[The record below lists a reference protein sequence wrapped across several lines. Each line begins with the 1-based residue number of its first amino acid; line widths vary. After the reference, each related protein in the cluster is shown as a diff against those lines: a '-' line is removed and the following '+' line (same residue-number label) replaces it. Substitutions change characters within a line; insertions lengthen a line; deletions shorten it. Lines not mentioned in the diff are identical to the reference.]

1 MMSQI
6 VDLCDFPVGE
16 LGEIADLEHSAVMFK
31 EFGASIGMPVIIL
44 QKAAQWLVQI
54 GYTQVN
60 MSKEYLQK
68 IKVKPAGI

>member
-31 EFGASIGMPVIIL
+31 EFGLSIGMPVIIL
-44 QKAAQWLVQI
+44 QKAAQWLAVS
-54 GYTQVN
+54 YTHLDVYKRQ
-60 MSKEYLQK
+60 L
-68 IKVKPAGI
+68 

>member
-31 EFGASIGMPVIIL
+31 EFGLSIGMPVIIL
-44 QKAAQWLVQI
+44 QKAAQWLVQ
-54 GYTQVN
+54 
-60 MSKEYLQK
+60 SKEYLQK
-68 IKVKPAGI
+68 IKVKPAGV

>member
-1 MMSQI
+1 MSKI
-6 VDLCDFPVGE
+6 VSLCDFPIGE

-31 EFGASIGMPVIIL
+31 EFGASIGMPIIIL
-44 QKAAQWLVQI
+44 HKAAQWLVQI

-68 IKVKPAGI
+68 IKVKPAGV

>member
-1 MMSQI
+1 MSQ
-6 VDLCDFPVGE
+6 VFTLCDFPIGE
-16 LGEIADLEHSAVMFK
+16 LGEITDLEHDTMMFQ
-31 EFGASIGMPVIIL
+31 EFGACVGMPVIVL

-54 GYTQVN
+54 GYTQIN